1 MQQLQKMYDEDLKR
15 QYRQYLDQQV
25 VQQLP
30 RKLMDEGYTKEALT
44 ENTNMFQNEYV
55 NASEY
60 NLINKSKFVE
70 VNPYNPKKYDLGET
84 DLNNNTILNPAF
96 NYRFNKYIVPL
107 DKQMRDSE
115 NLLRNTGMNLI
126 NN

>member
-1 MQQLQKMYDEDLKR
+1 
-15 QYRQYLDQQV
+15 
-25 VQQLP
+25 
-30 RKLMDEGYTKEALT
+30 
-44 ENTNMFQNEYV
+44 MFQNEYLYV
-55 NASEY
+55 NAPEY

-96 NYRFNKYIVPL
+96 NYRFNKYIVPF
-107 DKQMRDSE
+107 DKEMRDSE

>member
-1 MQQLQKMYDEDLKR
+1 M
-15 QYRQYLDQQV
+15 
-25 VQQLP
+25 
-30 RKLMDEGYTKEALT
+30 LMLL
-44 ENTNMFQNEYV
+44 
-55 NASEY
+55 

-84 DLNNNTILNPAF
+84 DLNNNTILNPPF

-115 NLLRNTGMNLI
+115 NLLRNTGRNLI

>member
-1 MQQLQKMYDEDLKR
+1 
-15 QYRQYLDQQV
+15 
-25 VQQLP
+25 
-30 RKLMDEGYTKEALT
+30 
-44 ENTNMFQNEYV
+44 MFQNEYV
-55 NASEY
+55 NAPEY

-107 DKQMRDSE
+107 DKEMRANE
-115 NLLRNTGMNLI
+115 NLLRNTGMNLVNS
-126 NN
+126 NNQ